1 MVVGGEHVCRMGEFS
16 VLPTSLKLF
25 SSALAQ
31 TIPLPGN
38 TGLTFFSLLPSLS
51 QTQKTVADPPSPKC
65 PPVNSR
71 TFYFS
76 VLSI

>member
-1 MVVGGEHVCRMGEFS
+1 MVGGEQVCRMGEFS
-16 VLPTSLKLF
+16 ILPTSLKLF

-38 TGLTFFSLLPSLS
+38 TERTFFSLLPSLS
-51 QTQKTVADPPSPKC
+51 QTQKTIADPPSPKC
-65 PPVNSR
+65 PPVHSR
-71 TFYFS
+71 TSYFS